1 MTLYNTR
8 LAKKP
13 KSLVTLNDNGKA
25 FDSLTQIILT
35 LKIGFFARRETV
47 H

>member
-13 KSLVTLNDNGKA
+13 KSQKRKTEMEK
-25 FDSLTQIILT
+25 
-35 LKIGFFARRETV
+35 LKIIV
-47 H
+47 SK